1 MNILNLDIRVV
12 KLSKASIVGESTFGM
27 KDTEGDEYE
36 ELQIKDAS
44 KSIDKIL
51 NILNG
56 KNDVDLLHV
65 NCEVRK
71 KRFDLNMFCF
81 IKTLIFLFRAVNG
94 KCLRIL

>member
-1 MNILNLDIRVV
+1 
-12 KLSKASIVGESTFGM
+12 M

-44 KSIDKIL
+44 KSIGKIL
-51 NILNG
+51 NNV
-56 KNDVDLLHV
+56 NSENHVDLLHV

-71 KRFDLNMFCF
+71 KRFDLDIICF
-81 IKTLIFLFRAVNG
+81 VLLKPWIFLFRAVNG